1 MGENMSI
8 LQINNI
14 SKRYAG
20 VQALNDV
27 SVEFEA
33 GKVHALVGENGAGKS
48 TLIKIISGAETPDSG
63 ELVFEGK
70 SFSKV
75 SPFEARELGV
85 ATIYQEFNL
94 FSTLTVA
101 ENIYLGDEL
110 LDKNAPK
117 LFNLKEYAEKAQ
129 TVLDSM
135 GVAIKP
141 TQSID
146 EMTTASMQ
154 LVEIAKAVA
163 KNAKILIMDEPTAP
177 LSVKE
182 TEDLFKLIKRL
193 KSNGVAII
201 YISHR
206 LDEIFTIADTV
217 TVMRDG
223 KIVATN
229 PVEKVTRL
237 DIIRMMANREVE
249 EIEFESPKEK
259 GKVVLEVKNLCGNGL
274 KDISFSV
281 REGEIFGLG
290 GLLGAGRTEIA
301 RLIFGADKLESG
313 QIFIDGKETQIGSP
327 KEAVKHGIAYVPEDR
342 KHHGAILNLPIN
354 WNITLPI
361 LPRISKAGFIDRTK
375 DAEIS
380 EKQKTDF
387 LIKTNDTN
395 NHVSSLSGGNQQKV
409 VLAKWLASNPRIL
422 ILDEPTRG
430 VDVNARQEIY
440 QLISQFAEQG
450 MAIVFISS
458 EIDELLNITDRMLVL
473 FEKRE
478 VGFLEKSEYS
488 QTRVL
493 AMGSG
498 VV

>member
-1 MGENMSI
+1 MSI
-8 LQINNI
+8 LKINNI

-48 TLIKIISGAETPDSG
+48 TLIKIISGAETPDGG
-63 ELVFEGK
+63 ELVFDGK
-70 SFSKV
+70 SFPKV

-117 LFNLKEYAEKAQ
+117 LFSLREYAQKAQ
-129 TVLDSM
+129 TVLNSM
-135 GVAIKP
+135 GIAIRP

-146 EMTTASMQ
+146 ELTTAGMQ

-193 KSNGVAII
+193 KENGVAII
-201 YISHR
+201 YISDR

-223 KIVATN
+223 KIISTN
-229 PVEKVTRL
+229 SISAVTRI

-249 EIEFESPKEK
+249 EIEFESPKKK

-301 RLIFGADKLESG
+301 RLIFGADRLESG
-313 QIFIDGKETQIGSP
+313 RIFIDGKETRISSP
-327 KEAVKHGIAYVPEDR
+327 KEAVEHGIAYVPEDR

-361 LPRISKAGFIDRTK
+361 LRRISKAGFINRK
-375 DAEIS
+375 EDAEIS
-380 EKQKTDF
+380 EKQKADF
-387 LIKTNDTN
+387 LIKTNDLN

-409 VLAKWLASNPRIL
+409 VLAKWLASRPKIL

-440 QLISQFAEQG
+440 QLISGFAENG
-450 MAIVFISS
+450 MAIIFISS
-458 EIDELLNITDRMLVL
+458 ELDELLNITDRMLVL
-473 FEKRE
+473 FEKKE
-478 VGFLEKSEYS
+478 VGYLEKKDYS

-498 VV
+498 VI

>member
-1 MGENMSI
+1 MSI
-8 LQINNI
+8 LKINNI

-48 TLIKIISGAETPDSG
+48 TLIKIISGAETPDGG
-63 ELVFEGK
+63 ELVFDGK
-70 SFSKV
+70 SFPKV

-117 LFNLKEYAEKAQ
+117 LFSLREYAQKAQ
-129 TVLDSM
+129 TVLNSM
-135 GVAIKP
+135 GIAIRP

-146 EMTTASMQ
+146 ELTTAGMQ

-193 KSNGVAII
+193 KENGVAII

-223 KIVATN
+223 KIISTN
-229 PVEKVTRL
+229 SISDVTRI

-249 EIEFESPKEK
+249 EIEFESPKKK

-301 RLIFGADKLESG
+301 RLIFGADRLESG
-313 QIFIDGKETQIGSP
+313 RIFIDGKETRISSP
-327 KEAVKHGIAYVPEDR
+327 KEAVEHGIAYVPEDR

-361 LPRISKAGFIDRTK
+361 LRRISKAGFINRK
-375 DAEIS
+375 EDAEIS
-380 EKQKTDF
+380 EKQKADF
-387 LIKTNDTN
+387 LIKTNDLN

-409 VLAKWLASNPRIL
+409 VLAKWLASRPKIL

-440 QLISQFAEQG
+440 QLISGFAENG
-450 MAIVFISS
+450 MAIIFISS
-458 EIDELLNITDRMLVL
+458 ELDELLNITDRMLVL
-473 FEKRE
+473 FEKKE
-478 VGFLEKSEYS
+478 VGYLEKKDYS

-498 VV
+498 VI

>member
-1 MGENMSI
+1 MGEKMSI
-8 LQINNI
+8 LSIKNI

-27 SVEFEA
+27 SVEFET

-63 ELVFEGK
+63 EMLFEGK
-70 SFSKV
+70 SFYKV
-75 SPFEARELGV
+75 TPFEARELGV

-117 LFNLKEYAEKAQ
+117 LFSLKEYAKRAQ

-135 GVAIKP
+135 GVAIDP
-141 TQSID
+141 LQSIE
-146 EMTTASMQ
+146 EMTTANMQ
-154 LVEIAKAVA
+154 LVEIAKAMA

-193 KSNGVAII
+193 KESGVAII

-206 LDEIFTIADTV
+206 MDEIFTVADTV

-223 KIVATN
+223 KIISTN
-229 PVEKVTRL
+229 NIGDVTRL

-249 EIEFESPKEK
+249 EIQFESPKKK

-281 REGEIFGLG
+281 KEGEIFGLG

-313 QIFIDGKETQIGSP
+313 QILIDGKETRIGSP
-327 KEAVKHGIAYVPEDR
+327 KEAVEHGIAYVPEDR

-361 LPRISKAGFIDRTK
+361 LPRISRAGFIDRK
-375 DAEIS
+375 EDASIS

-387 LIKTNDTN
+387 LIKTNNLD

-409 VLAKWLASNPRIL
+409 VLAKWLASKPRIL

-440 QLISQFAEQG
+440 QLISGFAEQG

-478 VGFLEKSEYS
+478 VGYLEKSEYS

-498 VV
+498 VI